1 MLAELRSA
9 HQKYKY
15 IEAELVQRKRRL
27 AFKQPEIRKCL
38 EAVKML
44 QSREEEGEAV
54 RRVWSGGG
62 VSGCAGQGDGGVRGA
77 WARAGLRCEHA
88 HCCWAAAGAAAA

>member
-1 MLAELRSA
+1 MLTELRGA

-38 EAVKML
+38 DAVTLLLARREA
-44 QSREEEGEAV
+44 GEAV
-54 RRVWSGGG
+54 REGALCMEGARGVGGG
-62 VSGCAGQGDGGVRGA
+62 CSRS
-77 WARAGLRCEHA
+77 
-88 HCCWAAAGAAAA
+88 AAC